1 MLGICWPAAHISTC
15 VVTLFSS
22 FLNSL
27 SVVSVDKIN
36 LEAAISENGKDLF
49 YTIDDVFGS
58 SFVRCT
64 CCFCLAFA
72 DTIKS
77 LSCVEFDFG
86 RFNEK
91 VGCALNIKEIDVK
104 IF

>member
-1 MLGICWPAAHISTC
+1 MLASRTYFDMCGNFI
-15 VVTLFSS
+15 LK
-22 FLNSL
+22 FLEL
-27 SVVSVDKIN
+27 VVSVDKVN
-36 LEAAISENGKDLF
+36 LETAISENGKDLF

-64 CCFCLAFA
+64 CCFRLAFA
-72 DTIKS
+72 DTIKC
-77 LSCVEFDFG
+77 LSCMEFDFG

-91 VGCALNIKEIDVK
+91 IGCALNIKEIDVK

>member
-1 MLGICWPAAHISTC
+1 MCGNFILK
-15 VVTLFSS
+15 
-22 FLNSL
+22 FLEL
-27 SVVSVDKIN
+27 VVSVDKVN
-36 LEAAISENGKDLF
+36 LETAISENGKDLF

-64 CCFCLAFA
+64 CCFRLAFA

-77 LSCVEFDFG
+77 LSCVEFNFG

-91 VGCALNIKEIDVK
+91 VGCALNIKEINVK
-104 IF
+104 IFRRRMGLEDNWW